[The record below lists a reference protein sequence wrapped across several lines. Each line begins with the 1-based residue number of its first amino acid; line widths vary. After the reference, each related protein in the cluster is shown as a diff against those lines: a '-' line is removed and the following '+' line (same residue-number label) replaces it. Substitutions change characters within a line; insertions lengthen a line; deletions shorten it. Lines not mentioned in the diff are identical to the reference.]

1 MAGGGEGGDVG
12 AVAAASD
19 LGRGGHDAAAV
30 RHLRPGF
37 APAEEL
43 HEDGAELVAED
54 AVDEDVDGR
63 VDGDQQVRHLD
74 QLVVH
79 VAQLGKAESKVPL
92 VASSDSLR
100 PKA

>member
-1 MAGGGEGGDVG
+1 MA
-12 AVAAASD
+12 AAAAASYF
-19 LGRGGHDAAAV
+19 GRGGHDAAV
-30 RHLRPGF
+30 RHLRPGL

-74 QLVVH
+74 QLVVD
-79 VAQLGKAESKVPL
+79 VVQLEKEGKKVRL
-92 VASSDSLR
+92 VASNGSLCYVISCMRQVR
-100 PKA
+100 P